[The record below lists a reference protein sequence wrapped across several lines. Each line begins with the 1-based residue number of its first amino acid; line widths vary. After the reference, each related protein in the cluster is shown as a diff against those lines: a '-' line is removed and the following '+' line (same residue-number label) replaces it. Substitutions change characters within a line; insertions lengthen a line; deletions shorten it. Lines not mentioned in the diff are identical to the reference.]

1 VREVI
6 ETTQF
11 KRDYRKIA
19 ASGRYSR
26 DEFLKLVDLLANDKV
41 LPRKFSDHGLVGEWK
56 GYRECHIR
64 PDWLLIYQK
73 QDKELFLVRTG
84 SHSELFLVQVSPLRK
99 A

>member
-1 VREVI
+1 MREII

-11 KRDYRKIA
+11 KRDYKKIA

-26 DEFLKLVDLLANDKV
+26 KEFLTTVELLALDKPPPPK
-41 LPRKFSDHGLVGEWK
+41 LRDHALIGEWN

-64 PDWLLIYQK
+64 SDWLLIYQK
-73 QDKELFLVRTG
+73 SDNKLILVRTG
-84 SHSELFLVQVSPLRK
+84 SHSELF